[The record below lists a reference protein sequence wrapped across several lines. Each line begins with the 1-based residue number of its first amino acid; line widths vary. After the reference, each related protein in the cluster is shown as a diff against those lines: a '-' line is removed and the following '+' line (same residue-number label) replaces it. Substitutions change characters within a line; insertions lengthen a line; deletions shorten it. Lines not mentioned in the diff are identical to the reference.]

1 MKRQIFDTYYIW
13 KNEMKVIFRDPA
25 VILLFLIVPL
35 GYPLLYSFIYNNE
48 VVRDAKLIVVDES
61 NSYIARDFAR
71 RIDATPDVNIV
82 ARVANFEEGREAL
95 RRKEAY
101 GILYIPS
108 DFSDKAH
115 RSEQAQVM
123 IYSDMS
129 SLLFYKNFLLA
140 ATEVSLEMGA
150 DIRVA
155 EMGHKTQAEDATTM
169 QAVHYVWVGIYNP
182 QNGFASFFVPAILI
196 LIIQQTL
203 ILGVGTIIGTHNDR
217 KTFTVASHAQEGRS
231 VSAVWLTIGKAIAYM
246 TVYLVSSVWVLRV
259 VPYMFSLP
267 QIGDPLTLFV
277 FLVPFLLACSFF
289 AMTLSY
295 FVSQR
300 EFVMLLFVFTSVIFV
315 FMSGVSWPWI
325 TIPSWI
331 QALGYIVPSTPGI
344 HGFIRINTM
353 GVELSDVWFEFVTL
367 WLHAIGY
374 CITAILMYK
383 WWIANYDPVYKG
395 RKPQK
400 KSKI

>member
-1 MKRQIFDTYYIW
+1 MKRRILDTYYIW
-13 KNEMKVIFRDPA
+13 KNELKVIFRDPA
-25 VILLFLIVPL
+25 VILLFLVVPF

-61 NSYIARDFAR
+61 NSYLAREFAR
-71 RIDATPDVNIV
+71 KVDAAPDVQVV
-82 ARVANFEEGREAL
+82 ARVANFEEGKEAL

-108 DFSDKAH
+108 DFSDKVH

-123 IYSDMS
+123 VYSDMS
-129 SLLFYKNFLLA
+129 SLLNYKSFLLA
-140 ATEVSLEMGA
+140 ATEVSLDMGA
-150 DIRVA
+150 DIRVS
-155 EMGHKTQAEDATTM
+155 EMGHKTRTEDETTM
-169 QAVHYVWVGIYNP
+169 QAVHYEWIGIYNP

-203 ILGVGTIIGTHNDR
+203 ILGVGTLVGTHNDK
-217 KTFTVASHAQEGRS
+217 KTFTVASHTQEGRN
-231 VSAVWLTIGKAIAYM
+231 VSATWLTIGKAFAYM
-246 TVYLVSSVWVLRV
+246 TVYSVASVWVLRI

-267 QIGDPLTLFV
+267 QIGDPLTLAT

-300 EFVMLLFVFTSVIFV
+300 EFVMLLFVFTSVLFV

-331 QALGYIVPSTPGI
+331 KALGYIVPSTPGI

-353 GVELSDVWFEFVTL
+353 GVELRDVWLEYVTL
-367 WLHAIGY
+367 WLHTIGY

-395 RKPQK
+395 NKPQK
-400 KSKI
+400 KNKI

>member
-1 MKRQIFDTYYIW
+1 MKRRILDIYYVW
-13 KNEMKVIFRDPA
+13 KNELKVIFKDPA
-25 VILLFLIVPL
+25 VLLLFIIVPL

-48 VVRDAKLIVVDES
+48 VARNAKMIVVDES
-61 NSYIARDFAR
+61 NSFIAREFAR
-71 RIDATPDVNIV
+71 KVDATPDVNIV

-101 GILYIPS
+101 AILYIPA
-108 DFSDKAH
+108 DFSDRIH
-115 RSEQAQVM
+115 RMEQAQVM

-150 DIRVA
+150 DIRVS
-155 EMGHKTQAEDATTM
+155 ELGHKTQAEDETTM
-169 QAVHYVWVGIYNP
+169 QAVHYEWISMYNP

-203 ILGVGTIIGTHNDR
+203 ILGVGTLVGTHNDR
-217 KTFTVASHAQEGRS
+217 KRFTVASHTQAGRN
-231 VSAVWLTIGKAIAYM
+231 VSAFLLTIGKAFAYV
-246 TVYLVSSVWVLRV
+246 TVYSVMSVWVLRV
-259 VPYMFSLP
+259 VPYMFSFP
-267 QIGDPLTLFV
+267 QIGDPLTLAT
-277 FLVPFLLACSFF
+277 FLAPFLLACAFF

-300 EFVMLLFVFTSVIFV
+300 EFVMPLFVFTSVIFV

-331 QALGYIVPSTPGI
+331 QSLGYIIPSTPGI

-353 GVELSDVWFEFVTL
+353 GAELSDVWPEFVTL
-367 WLHAIGY
+367 WLQAVGY
-374 CITAILMYK
+374 CIAAIFMYK

-395 RKPQK
+395 RNPQK
-400 KSKI
+400 KN